1 MLTLPI
7 TGRWFQMILSGKKKE
22 EYRNLTH
29 YYKVRFRSVF
39 EMYPYSFIPVG
50 NDKHKIK
57 FRNGYRKDSPEFI
70 AVCSLDMKTGREEW
84 GAVPGEEYYV
94 LTIHEIIERNRC

>member
-1 MLTLPI
+1 
-7 TGRWFQMILSGKKKE
+7 
-22 EYRNLTH
+22 
-29 YYKVRFRSVF
+29 
-39 EMYPYSFIPVG
+39 MYPYSFIPVG

-84 GAVPGEEYYV
+84 GAVPGE
-94 LTIHEIIERNRC
+94 LLR